1 VFACQNAIAM
11 ASSAHP
17 GKLLVKKIE
26 VAFMLEG
33 ERSESVTLSGQNL
46 SLEVTMPKE
55 FVVRTLLYFALWPLI
70 ILAGML
76 GWWVSSNF

>member
-1 VFACQNAIAM
+1 
-11 ASSAHP
+11 
-17 GKLLVKKIE
+17 
-26 VAFMLEG
+26 MLEG

-55 FVVRTLLYFALWPLI
+55 FVVRTLLYLALWPLI

-76 GWWVSSNF
+76 GWWVNSNF